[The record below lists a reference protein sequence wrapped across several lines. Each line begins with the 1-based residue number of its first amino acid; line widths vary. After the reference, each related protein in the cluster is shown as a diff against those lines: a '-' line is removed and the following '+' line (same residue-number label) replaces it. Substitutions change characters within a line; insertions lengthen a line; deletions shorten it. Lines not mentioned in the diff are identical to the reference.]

1 MKGAT
6 TVSCEE
12 PGVLPNALDNPSSWA
27 AAFLHLIKVWLRG
40 VTAIVEMEVRKIMHD
55 PTEILTRGL
64 QPIFWLLIFGQ
75 AFGRVRAFPTGDI
88 PYQVFI
94 TPGILAQSMM
104 FISIFFGI
112 SIIWERDLGLLQKLL
127 VLPLPHSVFVVGKS
141 LSAGF
146 RSLTQVVM
154 VMLLAII
161 IGIPLRLGLLPLIGV
176 ILTIVAGAMF
186 FSSFSMV
193 MASLLKTRERFM
205 GFGQLFTMPF
215 FFTSNALYPISIMP
229 AWLQSLARINPL
241 TYVVDLLRGLLI
253 GGQADLFHAAII
265 LVVDVVVIT
274 IIASILYPRAIY

>member
-1 MKGAT
+1 M
-6 TVSCEE
+6 SCEE
-12 PGVLPNALDNPSSWA
+12 PGALPNASVKTPSLA
-27 AAFLHLIKVWLRG
+27 AALLHWLKVWSRG

-127 VLPLPHSVFVVGKS
+127 VLPLPRSVFVVGKS

-146 RSLTQVVM
+146 RSLTQVAM
-154 VMLLAII
+154 VMLLAIV
-161 IGIPLRLGLLPLIGV
+161 IGIPLRLGFLSLIGV
-176 ILTIVAGAMF
+176 VLSIVAGAMF

-193 MASLLKTRERFM
+193 MACLLKTRERFM

-241 TYVVDLLRGLLI
+241 TYVVDLLRGLLV
-253 GGQADLFHAAII
+253 GTQVDLIHASII
-265 LVVDVVVIT
+265 LIVDVVIIT
-274 IIASILYPRAIY
+274 IVASFLYPRAIQ